1 MSGNHFTA
9 KDAIDAKSQYSNF
22 LHSAVNKN
30 FVTFQN
36 YNIDEKRLDNFL
48 MSYLENSSR
57 FPQLIEV
64 FKSVMVLSRGQS
76 AAERGFNV
84 Y

>member
-1 MSGNHFTA
+1 
-9 KDAIDAKSQYSNF
+9 
-22 LHSAVNKN
+22 
-30 FVTFQN
+30 
-36 YNIDEKRLDNFL
+36 

-76 AAERGFNV
+76 AAEKGFNV

>member
-48 MSYLENSSR
+48 SYLENSSR

-64 FKSVMVLSRGQS
+64 FKSVMVLSRKQS